1 MRRLVVNRRQQER
14 KDAHLRRRTALG
26 GGDRRPPVL
35 ACACA
40 SWYTPPPLDVMG
52 ARRPARSRPWRAGPH
67 REDVSVP
74 SGSVLLGFVL
84 ALVPML
90 IILSQLPAAGAI
102 PLQILAYISVMIVYL
117 SFFLWSLSQL
127 LAAVLDSNRHSRK
140 PILLFTVFI
149 TSTPAWLGPL
159 VDIYQPGVSTTNAII
174 AITPLTHFSIAAE
187 YDYLRSEWFYRNTPF
202 GSLPFTYPG
211 LVSITAGYLLLVM
224 SMQIMRRW
232 LTHNNLTQQ
241 EHALKLS

>member
-1 MRRLVVNRRQQER
+1 MM
-14 KDAHLRRRTALG
+14 
-26 GGDRRPPVL
+26 DRFDWL
-35 ACACA
+35 AR
-40 SWYTPPPLDVMG
+40 WF
-52 ARRPARSRPWRAGPH
+52 
-67 REDVSVP
+67 
-74 SGSVLLGFVL
+74 SVLLASLIFSMSLNTDAL
-84 ALVPML
+84 ASTAYLLINQGLFITIICYLLLPAPNSTGSLFANCGAGVPML

-102 PLQILAYISVMIVYL
+102 PLQILVYISVMIVYL